1 MTIVKGA
8 VIQAG
13 TVLFDK
19 AQTMERFADLLGDAA
34 KQKAQLAVFPEAFI
48 GGYVKGIDFG
58 VRMGMRSD
66 EGREDFARYF
76 DNAIEVPGE
85 DTNTIAKLVKDAGLY
100 AVIGVIERA
109 GGTLYC
115 TTLYFAPDGS
125 LLGKHRKIMPTAM
138 ERVTWGFGDGSTLIA
153 PETEI
158 GVIGGA
164 ICWENLMPQMRLA
177 MYAKG
182 VEFYCAPTV
191 DDRENWHAVMR
202 TTAWE
207 GRCFVLSAV
216 QFLTINDYPDGYDIR
231 RPAGDNAPLINGGS
245 CIISPMGEVLAGP
258 IYGEEAVLTAD
269 MDKSVIAKGK
279 YDFDVVGHY
288 ARPDIF
294 TLHIDEREKKP
305 VRSDS
310 DDQTLAKQ
318 GNIVER

>member
-1 MTIVKGA
+1 MSIIKGA

-19 AQTMERFADLLGDAA
+19 ARTMERFADLLADAA
-34 KQKAQLAVFPEAFI
+34 TQKAQLAVFPEAFI

-58 VRMGMRSD
+58 VRMGMRTD
-66 EGREDFARYF
+66 EGREDFARYYE
-76 DNAIEVPGE
+76 NAIDVPGE
-85 DTNTIAKLVKDAGLY
+85 DTETLGKLVKGAGLY
-100 AVIGVIERA
+100 AVVGVIERA

-115 TTLYFAPDGS
+115 TALYFAPDGS

-153 PETEI
+153 PKTDI
-158 GVIGGA
+158 GVLGGA

-191 DDRENWHAVMR
+191 DDRENWHPVMR
-202 TTAWE
+202 TIAWE
-207 GRCFVLSAV
+207 GRCFVLAAC
-216 QFLTINDYPDGYDIR
+216 QFLTINDYPDGYDVR
-231 RPAGDNAPLINGGS
+231 RPMGDNAPLINGGS

-258 IYGEEAVLTAD
+258 IYGEEAVLVAD
-269 MDKSVIAKGK
+269 MDKRVITKGK

-294 TLHIDEREKKP
+294 KLSVNESVQDAVISEEF
-305 VRSDS
+305 
-310 DDQTLAKQ
+310 
-318 GNIVER
+318 EE